1 MSEKLQIL
9 ELFGGIGSPRVAL
22 RNIGVSVKSIDYV
35 EIDEKAVR
43 SYNAMFEQESAYS
56 PQTVVGWNLQPDIL
70 IHGSPCQDFSIAGHQ
85 GKATAADGRINKGK
99 GADEGSGTRSSLMWE
114 TVHIIEQI
122 ECEAADKRAYDL
134 IKVLKYIIKGA
145 GFELTERVQVKD
157 TKTGRVY
164 R

>member
-1 MSEKLQIL
+1 MKLVKSFRKLVAIVL
-9 ELFGGIGSPRVAL
+9 VSFVCVALFSGMLSSIVYADPTATIAVGRVAKEE
-22 RNIGVSVKSIDYV
+22 R
-35 EIDEKAVR
+35 
-43 SYNAMFEQESAYS
+43 
-56 PQTVVGWNLQPDIL
+56 
-70 IHGSPCQDFSIAGHQ
+70 
-85 GKATAADGRINKGK
+85 
-99 GADEGSGTRSSLMWE
+99 
-114 TVHIIEQI
+114 EQI

>member
-1 MSEKLQIL
+1 M
-9 ELFGGIGSPRVAL
+9 VAL
-22 RNIGVSVKSIDYV
+22 YNSMAKLETIENNGIPLKISHGKNHAVSKMCIRD
-35 EIDEKAVR
+35 R
-43 SYNAMFEQESAYS
+43 
-56 PQTVVGWNLQPDIL
+56 
-70 IHGSPCQDFSIAGHQ
+70 
-85 GKATAADGRINKGK
+85 
-99 GADEGSGTRSSLMWE
+99 
-114 TVHIIEQI
+114 I

>member
-1 MSEKLQIL
+1 MIECVRKTANIGTFWWHRVTNAEQWDYKKGRYQLVK
-9 ELFGGIGSPRVAL
+9 GGRNTEGYADPTATIAVGRVAKEE
-22 RNIGVSVKSIDYV
+22 R
-35 EIDEKAVR
+35 
-43 SYNAMFEQESAYS
+43 
-56 PQTVVGWNLQPDIL
+56 
-70 IHGSPCQDFSIAGHQ
+70 
-85 GKATAADGRINKGK
+85 
-99 GADEGSGTRSSLMWE
+99 
-114 TVHIIEQI
+114 EQI